1 MIQVICT
8 PGYFRQ
14 TETIRK
20 VFSYIQFSELDPGRS
35 DVFPPDTILLLEEK
49 YLSEHGV
56 ALREVVN
63 QTSGEQ
69 SLLIVYAG
77 NLKEILQLDPEMERL
92 FFQSARPLSSQ
103 LLEKLLRQALNVIAS
118 HQRQPEFFKELQ
130 LYRSELQTVNEIG
143 RALSA
148 ELDIDR
154 LLDRILTE
162 SRKIT
167 LADSGS
173 IYVINQV
180 DGERQLQFKTAQNDS
195 LDLELGEFSLP
206 LDRTSMAGYVA
217 ATGEILNY
225 PDVYHIPESAPFRF
239 NYEVAD
245 GKTGYRSKS
254 MLLVPMRNHHQE
266 IIGVV
271 QLINARVSTHSRLK
285 TLDDFERE
293 VSRFTRRHEEFVSSL
308 SSQAAVALENSQL
321 YENIEA
327 LFEGFVVAAVKAIES
342 RDPCTSGHS
351 QRVSQLSL
359 ALARAVSVCEEEPF
373 TNRSFTDEQYKE
385 LKYATL
391 LHDFGKVGVREK
403 VLEKANKL
411 YPDQMLAISLRFS
424 LAFAALETR
433 FHCNEVEVLRRDS
446 SDSTGLEK
454 LRKMY
459 EADKELLE
467 KCWKTVQA
475 ANLPQPIED
484 EALQLLQ
491 QMTGMIT
498 LLPDGSEELLLT
510 DEECAILSIVR
521 GTLTV
526 EDRVQIESHVV
537 HTAEFLQRIPW
548 LKGLRNLT
556 RIARS
561 HHEKLDGTGYPDSL
575 PADQIPFESLIVAV
589 ADIYD
594 ALTASDRPYKPAVSS
609 ERALKILSWEAEA
622 GKINCDLVR
631 LFTEQEVYQVLDEC
645 EDQDSEE

>member
-1 MIQVICT
+1 MIQVICS
-8 PGYFRQ
+8 PGYYRQ

-20 VFSYIQFSELDPGRS
+20 VFSYIHFSELDPGRS
-35 DVFPPDTILLLEEK
+35 SPFPPDTILLLDEK
-49 YLSEHGV
+49 FLRENSDALSETISQS
-56 ALREVVN
+56 N
-63 QTSGEQ
+63 SEQ

-77 NLKEILQLDPEMERL
+77 NFKEIIQLDPELERL
-92 FFQSARPLSSQ
+92 FFQSSKPLSPQ
-103 LLEKLLRQALNVIAS
+103 ILEKLLRQALNVIAS

-162 SRKIT
+162 TRKIT

-180 DGERQLQFKTAQNDS
+180 NGERQLQFKTAQNDS
-195 LDLELGEFSLP
+195 VDLELGEFSLP

-217 ATGEILNY
+217 VTGEILNY

-271 QLINARVSTHSRLK
+271 QLINARISSHSRLK

-293 VSRFTRRHEEFVSSL
+293 VSRFTKRHEEFVSSL
-308 SSQAAVALENSQL
+308 ASQAAVALENSQL

-359 ALARAVSVCEEEPF
+359 ALAKAVSACGEEPF

-411 YPDQMLAISLRFS
+411 YPDQLLAISLRFS
-424 LAFAALETR
+424 LAFAAMETR
-433 FHCNEVEVLRRDS
+433 FHCNEVDVLRRDPADNTS
-446 SDSTGLEK
+446 LEK
-454 LRKMY
+454 LREKY
-459 EADKELLE
+459 EADRAQLE
-467 KCWKTVQA
+467 KCWETVQA
-475 ANLPQPIED
+475 ADFPQPIKD

-491 QMTGMIT
+491 EMTAMII
-498 LLPDGSEELLLT
+498 LLPDGSEEQLLT
-510 DEECAILSIVR
+510 EVECAILSIVR
-521 GTLTV
+521 GTLTE

-575 PADQIPFESLIVAV
+575 PAEQIPFESLIVAV

-609 ERALKILSWEAEA
+609 ERALQILNWEAEA
-622 GKINCDLVR
+622 GKIDSDLVR
-631 LFTEQEVYQVLDEC
+631 LFTEQKVYQVLDEGDA
-645 EDQDSEE
+645 EDSEE

>member
-1 MIQVICT
+1 
-8 PGYFRQ
+8 
-14 TETIRK
+14 
-20 VFSYIQFSELDPGRS
+20 
-35 DVFPPDTILLLEEK
+35 
-49 YLSEHGV
+49 
-56 ALREVVN
+56 
-63 QTSGEQ
+63 
-69 SLLIVYAG
+69 
-77 NLKEILQLDPEMERL
+77 MERL
-92 FFQSARPLSSQ
+92 FFQSAKPLSSQ
-103 LLEKLLRQALNVIAS
+103 NLEKLLRQALNVIAS

-143 RALSA
+143 QALSA

-162 SRKIT
+162 TRKIT

-195 LDLELGEFSLP
+195 LELELGEFSLP

-217 ATGEILNY
+217 VTGEILNY

-245 GKTGYRSKS
+245 GRTGYRSKS

-271 QLINARVSTHSRLK
+271 QLINARVSSHSQLK

-293 VSRFTRRHEEFVSSL
+293 VTRFTRRHEEFVSSL
-308 SSQAAVALENSQL
+308 SSQAAIALENSQL

-359 ALARAVSVCEEEPF
+359 ALAEAVAACEEEPF
-373 TNRSFTDEQYKE
+373 ANRSFTDEQYKE

-411 YPDQMLAISLRFS
+411 YPDQLMVISMRFS

-433 FHCNEVEVLRRDS
+433 FHCSEVEVIRRNP
-446 SDSTGLEK
+446 SDDAGMEK
-454 LRKMY
+454 LRQKY
-459 EADKELLE
+459 EADKEQLE
-467 KCWKTVQA
+467 SCWETVQA
-475 ANLPQPIED
+475 AHFPKPISD
-484 EALQLLQ
+484 EALQLLK
-491 QMTGMIT
+491 QMTTMII
-498 LLPDGSEELLLT
+498 LLPDGSEEQLLT
-510 DEECAILSIVR
+510 EEECSILSILR
-521 GTLTV
+521 GTLTE

-556 RIARS
+556 PIARS
-561 HHEKLDGTGYPDSL
+561 HHEKLDGTGYPDRL
-575 PADQIPFESLIVAV
+575 PAEQIPFESLIIAV
-589 ADIYD
+589 VDIYD
-594 ALTASDRPYKPAVSS
+594 ALTASDRPYKPAVKT
-609 ERALKILSWEAEA
+609 ERALQILNWEAEA
-622 GKINCDLVR
+622 GKIDSDLVR
-631 LFTEQEVYQVLDEC
+631 LFTEQEVYRVLDED
-645 EDQDSEE
+645 ENSEV